1 MRNSYS
7 LLILRMRLGCN
18 LRGGKRAVE
27 LIDEGKVIEEVDDRI
42 TPLVGFGSTGIV
54 GIRRVDGV
62 EVDVEEEDG
71 AGAGGGVGAFDGV
84 DGGAGV

>member
-1 MRNSYS
+1 M
-7 LLILRMRLGCN
+7 
-18 LRGGKRAVE
+18 E

-71 AGAGGGVGAFDGV
+71 GCGGGVGAFDGV